1 MPNFD
6 IEVCNKQVLVDF
18 ITEDE
23 AICARASSSCV
34 SFSGFLAVI
43 EVHFPS
49 FSGCVPIEL
58 LSPLWVY
65 LLYDVTDHMMSI
77 YLHICQYTCM
87 EMIYKM

>member
-1 MPNFD
+1 MPKFD

-23 AICARASSSCV
+23 AICARASSSYV

-49 FSGCVPIEL
+49 FCV
-58 LSPLWVY
+58 
-65 LLYDVTDHMMSI
+65 DVFV
-77 YLHICQYTCM
+77 LKC
-87 EMIYKM
+87 